1 MIHLW
6 PLILYAASAMAV
18 VAGMLLLSAVLGE
31 RHREGA
37 TGETYESGI
46 VSTGT
51 ACIRVDVKFY
61 LMAMFFVIFDLE
73 AVFIFSWAIS
83 MKEVGWPGY
92 IEILVFIAIL
102 IAALAY
108 LWKKGALDW
117 NVGKYRR
124 RNVR

>member
-73 AVFIFSWAIS
+73 AVFVFAYAVAFKAS
-83 MKEVGWPGY
+83 GWMGY
-92 IEILVFIAIL
+92 IEMLSFIGILT
-102 IAALAY
+102 AALIY
-108 LWKKGALDW
+108 LWRIGALDW
-117 NVGKYRR
+117 GTRR
-124 RNVR
+124 HRTGNR